1 MTAKQPQP
9 QLLSADSQHPAGEA
23 SAIPR
28 LGLLFSYD
36 WDEQGFGKLA
46 PAFEFDPAG
55 FDLFAFPSNAQL
67 VGFDLE
73 KFSTRQARLGKA
85 RGWAGVISHHEQ
97 FGALAAAM
105 VAEKL
110 GLPGTPVQA
119 ILACQ
124 HKLHA
129 RQVMQQVCPEANL
142 PFQALNAAYG
152 SQIPRDIRYPAYV
165 KPVKA
170 AFSVLARRVDN
181 HAELHQHTRF
191 GHRELW
197 VIRRLVEPFERVA
210 RARLPDAGTAHRLLL
225 EQPVQAEQFNL
236 DGYVFKGQAHALGVV
251 DAIMYPG
258 TQAFMRWDY
267 PSRLASPV
275 QARALEISQRFLSA
289 VGFDHGMFN
298 IEFFYDAASDTLSI
312 IEVNP
317 RLASQ
322 FSDLYQRVQGLQPHA
337 MSVAL
342 ALGQDPAG
350 VARLQPV
357 AGAAASLVYR
367 VFKPEDAPSMPSQAQ
382 QAALAKQFADA
393 DLFLFPKSRHALA
406 RDFKWLG
413 SYRYGII
420 HLQGKDA
427 AHLRQR
433 CEAASALLG
442 WAPPYADQRA
452 QRSSSSSSAHPPE
465 QAGNPAAEHLGPLLP
480 GVSS

>member
-1 MTAKQPQP
+1 MTTKQPQP
-9 QLLSADSQHPAGEA
+9 LTSDSPHSAGEA

-46 PAFEFDPAG
+46 GNFEFDQAG
-55 FDLFAFPSNAQL
+55 FDLFSFPSNARL

-73 KFSTRQARLGKA
+73 KFSARQARRGEA
-85 RGWAGVISHHEQ
+85 RAWAGVISHHEQ

-110 GLPGTPVQA
+110 GLPGTSVQA

-129 RQVMQQVCPEANL
+129 RQVMQEVCPEANL
-142 PFQALNAAYG
+142 PFQALDAAYG
-152 SQIPRDIRYPAYV
+152 SEVPRGIRYPAYV

-170 AFSVLARRVDN
+170 AFSVLARQVNN
-181 HAELHQHTRF
+181 HAELHHHTRF

-210 RARLPDAGTAHRLLL
+210 RARLPGADTAHRLML

-236 DGYVFKGQAHALGVV
+236 DGYVFQGRAHALGVV

-258 TQAFMRWDY
+258 TQAFMRWEY
-267 PSRLASPV
+267 PSRLGSPV
-275 QARALEISQRFLSA
+275 QARALQIAQRFLSA

-298 IEFFYDAASDTLSI
+298 IEFFFDAASDTLSI

-322 FSDLYQRVQGLQPHA
+322 FSDLYQRIDGLQPHA

-342 ALGQDPAG
+342 ALGHDPAT
-350 VARLQPV
+350 VPRVQPV

-367 VFKPEDAPSMPSQAQ
+367 VFRLQDAPPMPSRAH
-382 QAALAKQFADA
+382 QAALADQFADA
-393 DLFLFPKSRHALA
+393 DLFLYPKSGHALA

-420 HLQGKDA
+420 HLHGQDA
-427 AHLRQR
+427 MHLRQR

-442 WAPPYADQRA
+442 WVAPYADQRA
-452 QRSSSSSSAHPPE
+452 QRSSVNAADPAVHPSVDS
-465 QAGNPAAEHLGPLLP
+465 LGPLVP